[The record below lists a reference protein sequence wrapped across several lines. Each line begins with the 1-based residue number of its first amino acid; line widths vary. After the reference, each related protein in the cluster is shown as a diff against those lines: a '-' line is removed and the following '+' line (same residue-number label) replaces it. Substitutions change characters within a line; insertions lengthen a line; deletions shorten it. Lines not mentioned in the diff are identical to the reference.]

1 MPCPTPAPV
10 PRNLQC
16 RSILGLPA
24 LWSTWPARVA
34 VGAVLL
40 LPAFC
45 AMASPT
51 SRPADATGSY
61 AVVVSRETWNG
72 PAWREVVDV
81 LRAKYDA
88 AVIVWDGDVTAARS
102 ALAERMPRYVCFV
115 ARPDEAGRSFVVAIH
130 RMTRRLDDDP
140 YTDVI
145 WGILTG
151 YEAADALRI
160 AGRREPLIIRTALG
174 GTGALN
180 LDAFD
185 AGVRFHED
193 VAGERFVKET
203 GKPTTREAFADD
215 STEGIVQAFNELK
228 PDLFLTSGHATERDW
243 QIGYNYRDGQLRCEN
258 GQLFG
263 LDTRNRRFDVRSPNP
278 KVFLPVGNC
287 LIGRIPGQDC
297 MATALMHSAGV
308 EQMFGYTAVTFYGFM
323 GWGIL
328 EYFEAQR
335 DRFTLAESFFCI
347 SQALLHTIQTRHP
360 RLAQLEPKS
369 YDLDDARQWNDRYGL
384 ASRDEAGLLWDR
396 DVVAFYGDPAWPTR
410 RSPAPPAWDQ
420 ALDVQGNTYTLTI
433 TARTNGQ
440 WPDKPIIH
448 FLPHRVIGAHVTHNE
463 ELMPVVTDNFVLVPL
478 RGPRAEGDVHRIV
491 FRAKTP
497 AITRTSADEPPVFVA
512 AASPQNDVPPTTMP
526 SDVAF
531 LVPEAYRPAVL
542 RTLAGAGPNQDQLIA
557 AIRKAPES
565 DRASICF
572 LIANLPPPD
581 VTQLTAE
588 YLLENTRLA
597 LAARDRVPWGRDIP
611 EPIFLNYV
619 LPYANINERR
629 DNWRRDFFDRFFP
642 LVGDCRTPSEAAL
655 TLNNAIFGLLG
666 VEYHASRRPKP
677 DQSPYESMKAGYA
690 SCTGLSI
697 LLVDACRAVGV
708 PARFVGTPQWT
719 GRPGNHSWVEIWDG
733 QWHYVGAA
741 EPDPAG
747 LDHAWFTAQAA
758 KSDASQPMN
767 RIYAAFFRKT
777 DTSFPLVWNLN
788 LTWVP
793 ALDVTKQ
800 YTHRAELPLCVLD
813 CPDGR
818 PVPAQIDVHWQ
829 GELYAR
835 AHADGTNDVMLNL
848 PLGERFEATLT
859 TPDGSTSRTTFATPL
874 ENAGRVVLHLSGN
887 DNAD

>member
-1 MPCPTPAPV
+1 MIV
-10 PRNLQC
+10 
-16 RSILGLPA
+16 S
-24 LWSTWPARVA
+24 V
-34 VGAVLL
+34 VLL
-40 LPAFC
+40 LTAVS

-61 AVVVSRETWNG
+61 AVVVSRATWNE

-81 LRAKYDA
+81 LRAKHDA

-102 ALAERMPRYVCFV
+102 ALAERMPRYACFV
-115 ARPDEAGRSFVVAIH
+115 ARPEEAGRNFVVAIH

-151 YEAADALRI
+151 YEPADALRI
-160 AGRREPLIIRTALG
+160 AGRREPLIVRTALG
-174 GTGALN
+174 GAGALN

-193 VAGERFVKET
+193 VAGERFVKEP
-203 GKPTTREAFADD
+203 GKPTTREAFSDD

-263 LDTRNRRFDVRSPNP
+263 LDTQNRRFDVRSPNP

-287 LIGRIPGQDC
+287 LIGHIPGRDC

-308 EQMFGYTAVTFYGFM
+308 EQMFGYTAVTFYGYI

-328 EYFEAQR
+328 DYFEAQR
-335 DRFTLAESFFCI
+335 DRFTLAESFFCV

-360 RLAQLEPKS
+360 RLAQLEPDS
-369 YDLDDARQWNDRYGL
+369 YDLDDAQHWAERYNL
-384 ASRDEAGLLWDR
+384 ASDDEAGLLWDR
-396 DVVAFYGDPAWPTR
+396 DVVAFYGDPAWEAR
-410 RSPAPPAWDQ
+410 RAPAPPAWDQ
-420 ALDVQGNTYTLTI
+420 KLDVQGDEYTLTV
-433 TARTNGQ
+433 TARADGQ

-448 FLPHRVIGAHVTHNE
+448 FLPHRVAGAHVTHNE
-463 ELMPVVTDNFVLVPL
+463 ELMPIVTDSFVLVPF
-478 RGPRAEGDVHRIV
+478 RGPRVKGKAHEIK
-491 FRAKTP
+491 FRAETP
-497 AITRTSADEPPVFVA
+497 AITRTSADQPPVFVTA
-512 AASPQNDVPPTTMP
+512 APPQRDAPPTTMP
-526 SDVAF
+526 SDVEL
-531 LVPEAYRPAVL
+531 LVPEAYRPAV
-542 RTLAGAGPNQDQLIA
+542 RQTLAGAGPNQDQLIA
-557 AIRKAPES
+557 AIRKAPEA
-565 DRASICF
+565 DRAAVCF

-581 VTQLTAE
+581 ATQLSAE

-597 LAARDRVPWGRDIP
+597 LEARNRVPWGRDIP

-629 DNWRRDFFDRFFP
+629 DNWRRDFFERFSP
-642 LVGDCRTPSEAAL
+642 LVRDCRTPSEAAL
-655 TLNNAIFGLLG
+655 KLNNAIFGLLG
-666 VEYHASRRPKP
+666 VQYHASLRPKP

-719 GRPGNHSWVEIWDG
+719 GRTGNHSWVEIWDG

-747 LDHAWFTAQAA
+747 LDHAWFTAQAT
-758 KSDASQPMN
+758 KSDASQPMH
-767 RIYAAFFRKT
+767 RIYAASFRKT
-777 DTSFPLVWNLN
+777 DTSFPLVWDLN
-788 LTWVP
+788 LTWVC

-800 YTHRAELPLCVLD
+800 YTHRAELALCVLD
-813 CPDGR
+813 RPDGR

-835 AHADGTNDVMLNL
+835 VHTDGTKDVTLNL
-848 PLGERFEATLT
+848 PLGERFDVTLT
-859 TPDGSTSRTTFATPL
+859 TPDGSASQTAIATPM
-874 ENAGRVVLHLSGN
+874 ENPGRVVLHLAGN
-887 DNAD
+887 RDAD